1 MVRIDFDQS
10 RWFVLSLV
18 LEAEHATV
26 VVNVVVGDTAPQ
38 KFNHL
43 ILKKHVHSGMK
54 LIFKNFFRIIT
65 NLKRVSLKIDC
76 NLFSS
81 IFCARLKF
89 EA

>member
-1 MVRIDFDQS
+1 MLVRKNVNIAVHRFKVIDRSSKVVIKRITYVVRIDFDQS

-43 ILKKHVHSGMK
+43 ILKKHVC
-54 LIFKNFFRIIT
+54 T
-65 NLKRVSLKIDC
+65 Q
-76 NLFSS
+76 
-81 IFCARLKF
+81 
-89 EA
+89 